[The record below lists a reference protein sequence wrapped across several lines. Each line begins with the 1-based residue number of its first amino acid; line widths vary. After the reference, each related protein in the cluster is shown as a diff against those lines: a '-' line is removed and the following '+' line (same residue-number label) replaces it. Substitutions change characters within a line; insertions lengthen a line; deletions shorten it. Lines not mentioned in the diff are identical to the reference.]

1 MQKAQF
7 FLIFFLHYCEGTK
20 AYMLMYL
27 QIKMIIKN
35 RDVIFIEDG
44 MSVGETL
51 EMRPSERN
59 EGLTVV
65 VVHEF
70 SK

>member
-1 MQKAQF
+1 
-7 FLIFFLHYCEGTK
+7 
-20 AYMLMYL
+20 MLMYL